1 MDDRPRTTTGLPA
14 AHHHGLGARPPLKT
28 GRPPVSIAL
37 IYGSTTGNTENAAEM
52 IRDELGDRL
61 TFFGDVNQIKPSD
74 LLAYDVL
81 ILGCPTWHIGE
92 LQDDWE
98 MFLPGMRSLDLRG
111 KKIAMFGM
119 GDALSYSDTFLDA
132 FGLLWDEL
140 KTRGAPELIGVWP
153 SADYDFDESKGMYDA
168 DHFMGLGLD
177 EENQPEMHEERIQKW
192 TRQLLN
198 ELGLA
203 PAT

>member
-1 MDDRPRTTTGLPA
+1 
-14 AHHHGLGARPPLKT
+14 
-28 GRPPVSIAL
+28 VSIAL

-52 IRDELGDRL
+52 IRDELGDRI
-61 TFFGDVNQIKPSD
+61 TFFADVNQIDPSD
-74 LLAYDVL
+74 LLPYDVL

-98 MFLPGMRSLDLRG
+98 MFLPGMRSLDLSG

-132 FGLLWDEL
+132 FGLLWDEM
-140 KTRGAPELIGVWP
+140 KTQGAPELIGVWP
-153 SADYDFDESKGMYDA
+153 SAEYDFDESKGMFDA

-177 EENQPEMHEERIQKW
+177 EENQPEMHEERIAKW
-192 TRQLLN
+192 TQQLLT

-203 PAT
+203 PNS